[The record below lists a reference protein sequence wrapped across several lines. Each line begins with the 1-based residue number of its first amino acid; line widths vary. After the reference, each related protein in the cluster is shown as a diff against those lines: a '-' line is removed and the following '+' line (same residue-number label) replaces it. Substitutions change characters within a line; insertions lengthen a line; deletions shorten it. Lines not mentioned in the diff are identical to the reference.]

1 VILTIVFILFARN
14 KFVSKNYV
22 PSTDDSKL
30 TFIPK
35 LLTNKYY
42 VDEFYNTIIVKPL
55 NGLASFTYKILE
67 LKGINLLVDSVGKLV
82 VFTSSVVRKVQSG
95 NTGFYILAM
104 VVSIVVILIINLFN
118 K

>member
-1 VILTIVFILFARN
+1 
-14 KFVSKNYV
+14 
-22 PSTDDSKL
+22 
-30 TFIPK
+30 
-35 LLTNKYY
+35 

-82 VFTSSVVRKVQSG
+82 IFTSSVVRKVQSG

>member
-1 VILTIVFILFARN
+1 MSFAN
-14 KFVSKNYV
+14 EAS
-22 PSTDDSKL
+22 
-30 TFIPK
+30 K

-42 VDEFYNTIIVKPL
+42 VDEFYNTIIAKPL

-104 VVSIVVILIINLFN
+104 VVSIVVILIIKLFN